1 MAERVTPL
9 ASVPGEM
16 HGFRCVMGA
25 ARCVLTTFITS
36 PCGFS
41 AAGFS

>member
-9 ASVPGEM
+9 ASVSAEM

-25 ARCVLTTFITS
+25 ARWVLTTFIT
-36 PCGFS
+36 PLCGFS